1 MASSAELLR
10 RAAAAL
16 DDGQIPLVNP
26 FLADNDGT
34 LDQCFSLAE
43 HLALGARIVAAG
55 IENPRSE
62 QGTAMLLEMARG
74 AQT

>member
-10 RAAAAL
+10 RAADAL

-26 FLADNDGT
+26 FLSDNDVT
-34 LDQCFSLAE
+34 LDQCMALAE

-55 IENPRSE
+55 INNPGSPQGLVLMMEMVRS
-62 QGTAMLLEMARG
+62 
-74 AQT
+74 

>member
-10 RAAAAL
+10 RAADAL
-16 DDGQIPLVNP
+16 DNGQIPLMNP
-26 FLADNDGT
+26 FLSDNDVT

-55 IENPRSE
+55 IRDPRSP
-62 QGTAMLLEMARG
+62 QGLVLMLEMARS
-74 AQT
+74 